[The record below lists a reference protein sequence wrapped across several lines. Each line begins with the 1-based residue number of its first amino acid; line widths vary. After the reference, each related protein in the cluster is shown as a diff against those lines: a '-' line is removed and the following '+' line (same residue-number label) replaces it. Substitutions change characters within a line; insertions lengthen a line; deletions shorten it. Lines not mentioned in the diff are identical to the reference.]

1 MDSGKVT
8 KSGDSRVVR
17 VFISSTFRDF
27 VEERNLLAKDVF
39 PELRRRA
46 RERFVEVQE
55 VDLRWGITQDQSDRG
70 ETLPVCLREIERAR
84 PYFIGFLGERYGW
97 TPSKGQYPE
106 LLMDQQPWLREHA
119 GGTSVTELEILHGVL
134 RDPAMAG
141 RACFYFRDP
150 KWSAGRGADFRS
162 EGEEE
167 RSKLERLKLRI
178 RESAFPVVEYET
190 PEEVAKRIIDDLW
203 KVIDEQY
210 PADAL
215 PDELERTRRSHESY
229 AFERC
234 RGYVG
239 QERAVE
245 ELLSRLESAND
256 EAGSDGARSRM
267 TVVTGES
274 GTGKSAL
281 IANVMAKYRA
291 NHRNDVVIEH
301 YLAAGEGSARPA
313 GILRRLAEEIK
324 QATGS
329 IKEIESKD
337 DVLLQQLAQ
346 WFAEASAWA
355 KRQGKSVIIAL
366 DGLDKLEP
374 RTPLYLGWLPQEMAP
389 HLRVVVST
397 LSGES
402 FDELRQRG
410 VVELAAQPFTKETAR
425 EYLGEALVTRR
436 GRQLPAREIE
446 RIIDHPRATL
456 PIFLKTL
463 VDELCVYGSF
473 EGLSGRISE
482 CLVAEEPSDL
492 FGVIFERLEGDLGRE
507 IVQKPL
513 EAIWASF
520 GGMSDS
526 ELVDFAK
533 ITPYQLARIK
543 LTLTDALYEDRGMV
557 KFSHAYVSRG
567 VHKRYEL
574 TPERQRSTHH
584 ALGLWWSEQPPSVR
598 MGLGVNE
605 HLNLAKA
612 WDDLERC
619 LIDAGVGGVIL
630 RGVPTQHLLW
640 SWSNVAEAR
649 GESSTG
655 QSLGRA
661 MGQAWW
667 EWKVVDG
674 DRATQLIIVGN
685 LTDLLSIAGVL
696 ELGLEV
702 SRHGLEL
709 ARAIHAETKTLESW
723 RDVSASLERIAYIEF
738 KRGDLDAAMATYNE
752 RHAILS
758 AMCEEL
764 KTHHSRRDLGLSL
777 ERIAYIEVRRG
788 CLDAAM
794 ADYSECLAIFGAL
807 WEELNTPEARQDAV
821 ECVHSL
827 VLTACLFGRRMLAE
841 TPRRDPRLML
851 AEAAHLAVGL
861 VEADPSPTEADFWV
875 NGSAEFCET
884 AAAFWKVFAYACE
897 EFGDAR
903 GAATHTVTAN
913 RLREQIRLR
922 ERIAEIERRG
932 GQA

>member
-97 TPSKGQYPE
+97 TPSKGQHPE
-106 LLMDQQPWLREHA
+106 LLMDQQPWLHEHA

-324 QATGS
+324 RATGS

-337 DVLLQQLAQ
+337 DVLLQQLAE

-355 KRQGKSVIIAL
+355 KRQGKSVIIVL
-366 DGLDKLEP
+366 DGLDKLKSGKS
-374 RTPLYLGWLPQEMAP
+374 LGWLPQKMAP

-473 EGLSGRISE
+473 EGLSDRISE
-482 CLVAEEPSDL
+482 CLAAEKPSDL
-492 FGVIFERLEGDLGRE
+492 FGVILERLEGDLGRE

-520 GGMSDS
+520 GRMSDS

-543 LTLTDALYEDRGMV
+543 LTLTDALYGDRGMV
-557 KFSHAYVSRG
+557 NFAHAYVRRG
-567 VHKRYEL
+567 VRERYEL

-598 MGLGVNE
+598 MGLGVNL
-605 HLNLAKA
+605 HLYRAEA

-619 LIDAGVGGVIL
+619 LIDVGVGGAIL
-630 RGVPTQHLLW
+630 QGFSARNLFR
-640 SWSNVAEAR
+640 SWSKVAEAR

-655 QSLGRA
+655 QYLGRA

-674 DRATQLIIVGN
+674 DRATQLIIAGR
-685 LTDLLSIAGVL
+685 LTDLLSTA
-696 ELGLEV
+696 EAFDLGLEV

-709 ARAIHAETKTLESW
+709 ARAIHAELKTPESRRAVSAILLRSANIEFRRGDLEAALAKYNECLEIARALWEALKTPESL
-723 RDVSASLERIAYIEF
+723 RDVSVTLGRIADIEVQ
-738 KRGDLDAAMATYNE
+738 RGDLDAAMVKY
-752 RHAILS
+752 
-758 AMCEEL
+758 
-764 KTHHSRRDLGLSL
+764 
-777 ERIAYIEVRRG
+777 
-788 CLDAAM
+788 
-794 ADYSECLAIFGAL
+794 
-807 WEELNTPEARQDAV
+807 
-821 ECVHSL
+821 
-827 VLTACLFGRRMLAE
+827 
-841 TPRRDPRLML
+841 
-851 AEAAHLAVGL
+851 
-861 VEADPSPTEADFWV
+861 
-875 NGSAEFCET
+875 
-884 AAAFWKVFAYACE
+884 
-897 EFGDAR
+897 
-903 GAATHTVTAN
+903 
-913 RLREQIRLR
+913 
-922 ERIAEIERRG
+922 
-932 GQA
+932 